1 MSGTSKS
8 FLQQHLVEQLTNHLL
23 DYSTAAMDFLK
34 YFLVI
39 FSLCLT
45 VDLSLG
51 SDGDETSTTETP
63 TTASVSDR
71 AGRKYIPL
79 YEAPDRPVEEGPFN
93 YGPQASPRALPKGNY
108 LPYRHAAS
116 GVMKKSGTNVNWSV
130 WKGDDNSGDDA
141 SEEADGAKWPV
152 PSGGWNNDPWAVDP
166 TYLMMLK
173 NAMADIKADQ
183 KPEGFLAKLKSD
195 PALLLIAASIP
206 ISLLLAAV
214 LPAIMNMWMNGS
226 SMPVISTTATGA
238 GNGQAREQ
246 QLDILPYLT
255 PLVDAVGT
263 FGVRSITNPDCMQRI
278 FCEVAQDKIPFPESK
293 YVRKAASIARFLSD
307 GSWLENYGVKELVDS
322 LGSGKCEDIP
332 CTNSKPDNVKSRY
345 SSKLEGN

>member
-1 MSGTSKS
+1 MGA
-8 FLQQHLVEQLTNHLL
+8 FR
-23 DYSTAAMDFLK
+23 

-39 FSLCLT
+39 FFLCS
-45 VDLSLG
+45 VVNLSF
-51 SDGDETSTTETP
+51 SEDSSETSTTETP
-63 TTASVSDR
+63 TTSSSPVSER
-71 AGRKYIPL
+71 SGRKYIPL
-79 YEAPDRPVEEGPFN
+79 YEAPDRHADEGPFVF
-93 YGPQASPRALPKGNY
+93 GPHASPRSLTKGNY

-130 WKGDDNSGDDA
+130 WKGDDNSGDEG
-141 SEEADGAKWPV
+141 SEEAEPPKWPM
-152 PSGGWNNDPWAVDP
+152 PGAWNNDPWAVDP

-183 KPEGFLAKLKSD
+183 KPEGFIAKLKSD

-214 LPAIMNMWMNGS
+214 LPAVMNMWMNGS
-226 SMPVISTTATGA
+226 SMPVISTTATG
-238 GNGQAREQ
+238 NGAREQ

-263 FGVRSITNPDCMQRI
+263 FGVRSISNPDCMQRI

-293 YVRKAASIARFLSD
+293 YIRKAVSIARFLSD
-307 GSWLENYGVKELVDS
+307 GSWLENYGVKDLVDS
-322 LGSGKCEDIP
+322 LGSGKCQNIP
-332 CTNSKPDNVKSRY
+332 CGDAKPSNTNSRY
-345 SSKLEGN
+345 SRKLNEDSLVH